1 MKETM
6 ELLKGI
12 AEVFGPFF
20 GTLFFLTLLS
30 ISLILVYF
38 KSRIEKIAEEIS
50 IKALKTFE
58 TQQSLAVRDENI
70 RQELVL
76 YQAKKSIDKK
86 LELFEDVTKLYFKY
100 QNTWELLKD
109 VKANSKKI
117 QIIWTE
123 ILDMRRKILLNNV
136 YLGGPLT
143 DSLLKSVVSMWSI
156 LERRLQEAKYKDLEK
171 FGIYSYKDDDLFKS
185 ETELGDYLSKSEKYI
200 RDYLYSNQ
208 NIKQYDYTEEEK
220 AFLEKEKGKI
230 FQSN

>member
-6 ELLKGI
+6 ELLKEI

-30 ISLILVYF
+30 ISLIFVYF

-109 VKANSKKI
+109 VKANSEEI

-123 ILDMRRKILLNNV
+123 ILDMRRKIFLNNV
-136 YLGGPLT
+136 YLGCPLT

-156 LERRLQEAKYKDLEK
+156 LERRLQEEKYKDLEK

-220 AFLEKEKGKI
+220 AFLEKEKSKI